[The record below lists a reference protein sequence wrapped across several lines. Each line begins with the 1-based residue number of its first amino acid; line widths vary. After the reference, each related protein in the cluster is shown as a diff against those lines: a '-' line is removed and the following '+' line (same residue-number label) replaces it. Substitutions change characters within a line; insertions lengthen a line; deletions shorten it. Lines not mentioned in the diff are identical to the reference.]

1 MYIRVFPQIG
11 GFPPKWM
18 VKITE
23 NPLKKVDELG
33 GKTHYFWKHLIIP
46 KDAGVFLRKRFSPVP
61 ILFWE
66 MGFFDYQSPTR
77 SGRGLG
83 FFLEYYKV
91 GRDFTSY

>member
-46 KDAGVFLRKRFSPVP
+46 KDAGVFLRKRFSRS
-61 ILFWE
+61 
-66 MGFFDYQSPTR
+66 QSY
-77 SGRGLG
+77 SGKWDFSTISLLLD
-83 FFLEYYKV
+83 LEGV
-91 GRDFTSY
+91 